1 MKFLVSKNQ
10 NIRKPVMMKGLA
22 QSSTQ
27 DPSTETANNISGPV
41 KTITKRHLS
50 GSIKNQTFLATIMI
64 Q

>member
-1 MKFLVSKNQ
+1 
-10 NIRKPVMMKGLA
+10 MMKGLA